1 MIFIHLRIPEQN
13 VRSKLY
19 LYTKRAWD
27 PTCYSSHLSRLW
39 HRPNRQNEQRRS
51 PRRMYI
57 YDNNSS
63 KPMMAN
69 DYADTDIT
77 YP

>member
-1 MIFIHLRIPEQN
+1 MILYICESQDR
-13 VRSKLY
+13 KL
-19 LYTKRAWD
+19 LVSLADIQKEAWD
-27 PTCYSSHLSRLW
+27 PTCYSSHSPRLW

-51 PRRMYI
+51 PRRMYL
-57 YDNNSS
+57 YDNNSIE
-63 KPMMAN
+63 PMMAD

>member
-27 PTCYSSHLSRLW
+27 PTCYSSHSPRLW